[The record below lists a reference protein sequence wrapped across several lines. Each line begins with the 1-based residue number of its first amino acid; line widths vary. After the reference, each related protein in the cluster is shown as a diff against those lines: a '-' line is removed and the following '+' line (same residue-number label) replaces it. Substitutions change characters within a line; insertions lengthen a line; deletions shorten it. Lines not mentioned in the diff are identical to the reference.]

1 MPTSNQRTLREC
13 YQTLTPV
20 NMIST
25 RLPNLKFQDIRLV
38 QALVWIGLILT
49 VLVLW
54 ASTIFLTDRFTAE
67 QREKSFQRAGLYAS
81 TISATLQRNAYV
93 PLLLSRD
100 QTLIYA
106 LLTGDYANT
115 SIRLISFKED
125 LSAASILLM
134 DINGLVVAATEPR
147 DIFVKEEQ
155 PRFFVRAL
163 SETETVFQALRI
175 DGKIN
180 GFYYARKIVF
190 EDESIGVIVV
200 EVDLQRQENFW
211 RRSGATV
218 VLSDTSGDI
227 LLASQPAWRD
237 TTVQDLLTSTFRP
250 TPLERLLGNKDP
262 APQSFVHIDGER
274 LLVSQVSVGFL
285 GWDLSY
291 FASLENVEA
300 RVNALVAL
308 ELMILALFAALVF
321 YLISRRTT
329 RRSTQI
335 QAESAELHR
344 LNNRLSAEI
353 EQRQRA
359 EKMLETAEQSLEQ
372 ASKLAALGQ
381 MSASVS
387 HELNQPLA
395 AMRTYLAGARLLL
408 KRNRIEE
415 ALISFQRIDDLIERM
430 GAITKQLKSHATKSS
445 GAIVTVDLRDSVA
458 SALSMM
464 APQLGQTQVNIIRN
478 LPNHAANVV
487 GDPVRIEQIIVNLL
501 RNALD
506 AVKPIED
513 KRIEITLKAEN
524 VITLTIQDNGT
535 GIEDASTLF
544 EPFATTKKAGEGVGL
559 GLAISAGFASDMDG
573 KLTGRNATPVGAI
586 FELQLPR
593 APAQ

>member
-1 MPTSNQRTLREC
+1 MKTA
-13 YQTLTPV
+13 
-20 NMIST
+20 
-25 RLPNLKFQDIRLV
+25 RLPILRLPDFRLI
-38 QALVWIGLILT
+38 QILVWGGLLLT
-49 VLVLW
+49 VLLLW
-54 ASTIFLTDRFTAE
+54 ASNIFLTDRFTTE
-67 QREKSFQRAGLYAS
+67 QREKSLQRAGLYAN

-106 LLTGDYANT
+106 LITGDYSAT
-115 SIRLISFKED
+115 STRLISFKED
-125 LSAASILLM
+125 LSAASIILM
-134 DINGLVVAATEPR
+134 DINGLVVAATEAR
-147 DIFVKEEQ
+147 DIFVEEES
-155 PRFFVRAL
+155 PGFFVRAL
-163 SETETVFQALRI
+163 RENVTVFQALRI

-180 GFYYARKIVF
+180 GFYYARKIEF
-190 EDESIGVIVV
+190 EDESLGVIVV

-218 VLSDTSGDI
+218 VLSDSAGDI
-227 LLASQPAWRD
+227 LLASQPIWRD
-237 TTVQDLLTSTFRP
+237 TTLQDLLTSAYRP
-250 TPLERLLGNKDP
+250 TPFERFFGDDKE
-262 APQSFVHIDGER
+262 APQSFIHINGQR
-274 LLVSQVSVGFL
+274 LLVSNVSVGFL

-291 FASLENVEA
+291 FASLEDVHA
-300 RVNALVAL
+300 RVNAFIAL
-308 ELMILALFAALVF
+308 ELMILAMLAALSF

-329 RRSTQI
+329 RKSTEI

-344 LNNRLSAEI
+344 LNNRLSSEI

-372 ASKLAALGQ
+372 TSKLAVLGQ

-408 KRNRIEE
+408 QRNRTEE

-430 GAITKQLKSHATKSS
+430 GAITKQLKSHATKASNLE
-445 GAIVTVDLRDSVA
+445 ITVDLRDSVA

-464 APQLGQTQVNIIRN
+464 SPQLGQTQVNIVRN
-478 LPNHAANVV
+478 FPDRPANVV

-513 KRIEITLKAEN
+513 KRIEITLKVEA
-524 VITLTIQDNGT
+524 VVTLTIQDNGT

-544 EPFATTKKAGEGVGL
+544 EPFATTKKPGEGVGL
-559 GLAISAGFASDMDG
+559 GLAISAGFASDMGG

>member
-1 MPTSNQRTLREC
+1 MKTAKLSAL
-13 YQTLTPV
+13 
-20 NMIST
+20 
-25 RLPNLKFQDIRLV
+25 RLPDLRLI
-38 QALVWIGLILT
+38 QILVWVGLLLM

-54 ASTIFLTDRFTAE
+54 ASTSFLTDRFTTE
-67 QREKSFQRAGLYAS
+67 QREKSLQRAGLYAS

-106 LLTGDYANT
+106 LITGDYSAT
-115 SIRLISFKED
+115 STRLISFKED
-125 LSAASILLM
+125 LSAASIILM
-134 DINGLVVAATEPR
+134 DINGLVVAASEPR
-147 DIFVKEEQ
+147 DIFVEEER
-155 PRFFVRAL
+155 PAFFIRAL
-163 SETETVFQALRI
+163 RESATVFQALRI

-180 GFYYARKIVF
+180 GFYYARKIEF

-211 RRSGATV
+211 RRSGANV
-218 VLSDTSGDI
+218 VLSDSTGDI

-237 TTVQDLLTSTFRP
+237 TTLQDLLTSSYRP
-250 TPLERLLGNKDP
+250 SPFERLFGD
-262 APQSFVHIDGER
+262 ADQDTPQSFVHIDGQR
-274 LLVSQVSVGFL
+274 LLVSEASVGFL

-291 FASLENVEA
+291 FASLEDVQA
-300 RVNALVAL
+300 RVNAFIAL
-308 ELMILALFAALVF
+308 ELMILAMLAALIF
-321 YLISRRTT
+321 YLISRKIT
-329 RRSTQI
+329 RKSTEI
-335 QAESAELHR
+335 QAESAELRR
-344 LNNRLSAEI
+344 LNKRLSSEI

-359 EKMLETAEQSLEQ
+359 EQMLETAEQSLEQ

-408 KRNRIEE
+408 QRNRTEE

-430 GAITKQLKSHATKSS
+430 GAITKQLKSHATKASNLK
-445 GAIVTVDLRDSVA
+445 IPVDLRDSVA
-458 SALSMM
+458 SAMSMM
-464 APQLGQTQVNIIRN
+464 APQLGQTQVNIVRN
-478 LPNHAANVV
+478 LPDKAANVIA
-487 GDPVRIEQIIVNLL
+487 DPVRIEQIIVNLL

-513 KRIEITLKAEN
+513 KRIEITLKVEDA
-524 VITLTIQDNGT
+524 VTLTIQDNGT

-544 EPFATTKKAGEGVGL
+544 EPFATTKKPGEGVGL
-559 GLAISAGFASDMDG
+559 GLAISAGFASDMGG

-593 APAQ
+593 ASAQ

>member
-1 MPTSNQRTLREC
+1 MKTAKLPSL
-13 YQTLTPV
+13 
-20 NMIST
+20 
-25 RLPNLKFQDIRLV
+25 RLPELRLI
-38 QALVWIGLILT
+38 QILVWVGLLLT
-49 VLVLW
+49 VLLLW
-54 ASTIFLTDRFTAE
+54 ASTSFLTDRFTTE
-67 QREKSFQRAGLYAS
+67 QREKSLQRAGLYAS

-106 LLTGDYANT
+106 LITGDYSAT
-115 SIRLISFKED
+115 SSRLISFKED
-125 LSAASILLM
+125 LSAASIILM

-147 DIFVKEEQ
+147 DIFVEEER
-155 PRFFVRAL
+155 PGFFIRAL
-163 SETETVFQALRI
+163 REKATVFQALRI

-180 GFYYARKIVF
+180 GFYYARKIEF

-211 RRSGATV
+211 RRSGANV
-218 VLSDTSGDI
+218 VLSDSAGDI

-237 TTVQDLLTSTFRP
+237 TTLQDLLTSTYRP
-250 TPLERLLGNKDP
+250 TTSERLFGAEDES
-262 APQSFVHIDGER
+262 PQSFVHINGQR
-274 LLVSQVSVGFL
+274 LLVSEASVGFL

-291 FASLENVEA
+291 FASLEDAQA
-300 RVNALVAL
+300 RVNAFIAL
-308 ELMILALFAALVF
+308 ELMILAMLAALIF

-329 RRSTQI
+329 QKSTEI
-335 QAESAELHR
+335 QAESAELRR
-344 LNNRLSAEI
+344 LNTRLSSEI

-359 EKMLETAEQSLEQ
+359 EQMLETAEQSLEQ

-408 KRNRIEE
+408 QRNRTEE

-430 GAITKQLKSHATKSS
+430 GAITKQLKSHATKTT
-445 GAIVTVDLRDSVA
+445 GVAIKVDLRDSVA

-464 APQLGQTQVNIIRN
+464 APHLGKTQVNILRN
-478 LPNHAANVV
+478 FPDQPADVV
-487 GDPVRIEQIIVNLL
+487 GDPVRIEQIIVNLM

-513 KRIEITLKAEN
+513 KRIEITLTVGDA
-524 VITLTIQDNGT
+524 VSLTIQDNGT

-544 EPFATTKKAGEGVGL
+544 EPFATTKKPGEGVGL
-559 GLAISAGFASDMDG
+559 GLAISAGFASDMGG
-573 KLTGRNATPVGAI
+573 KLTGRNATPIGAI

>member
-1 MPTSNQRTLREC
+1 M
-13 YQTLTPV
+13 
-20 NMIST
+20 
-25 RLPNLKFQDIRLV
+25 
-38 QALVWIGLILT
+38 A
-49 VLVLW
+49 LVLW
-54 ASTIFLTDRFTAE
+54 ASASFLTDRFTTE
-67 QREKSFQRAGLYAS
+67 QREKSLQRAGLYAS

-106 LLTGDYANT
+106 LITGDYSAT
-115 SIRLISFKED
+115 STRLISFKED
-125 LSAASILLM
+125 LSAASIILM

-147 DIFVKEEQ
+147 DIFVEEER
-155 PRFFVRAL
+155 PGFFVRAL
-163 SETETVFQALRI
+163 REKDTVFQALRI

-180 GFYYARKIVF
+180 GFYYARKIEF
-190 EDESIGVIVV
+190 EDQSIGVIVV

-211 RRSGATV
+211 RRSGANV
-218 VLSDTSGDI
+218 VLSDSTGDI
-227 LLASQPAWRD
+227 LLASRSAWRD
-237 TTVQDLLTSTFRP
+237 TTLQDLLTSTYRP
-250 TPLERLLGNKDP
+250 TPSERLFGTSEKTS
-262 APQSFVHIDGER
+262 PQSFVHIDDQR
-274 LLVSQVSVGFL
+274 LLVSEASVGFL

-291 FASLENVEA
+291 FASLEDVEA
-300 RVNALVAL
+300 RVNAFIAL
-308 ELMILALFAALVF
+308 ELMILSMLAALIF
-321 YLISRRTT
+321 YLISRKTT
-329 RRSTQI
+329 RKSTEI
-335 QAESAELHR
+335 QAESAELRR
-344 LNNRLSAEI
+344 LNTRLSSEI

-359 EKMLETAEQSLEQ
+359 EQMLETAEQSLEQ

-408 KRNRIEE
+408 KRNRTEE

-430 GAITKQLKSHATKSS
+430 GAITKQLKSHATKTSDL
-445 GAIVTVDLRDSVA
+445 AITVDLRESVA
-458 SALSMM
+458 SAMSMM
-464 APQLGQTQVNIIRN
+464 APQLGQTQVNIVRN
-478 LPNHAANVV
+478 FGDQAAYVV

-513 KRIEITLKAEN
+513 KRIEITLKVEAA
-524 VITLTIQDNGT
+524 VSLTVQDNGT

-544 EPFATTKKAGEGVGL
+544 EPFATTKKPGEGVGL
-559 GLAISAGFASDMDG
+559 GLAISAGFASDMGG

>member
-1 MPTSNQRTLREC
+1 MPDLRLI
-13 YQTLTPV
+13 Q
-20 NMIST
+20 I
-25 RLPNLKFQDIRLV
+25 
-38 QALVWIGLILT
+38 LVWGGLLLT
-49 VLVLW
+49 AFVLW
-54 ASTIFLTDRFTAE
+54 ASTTLLTDRFTNE
-67 QREKSFQRAGLYAS
+67 QREKSLQRAGLYAS

-106 LLTGDYANT
+106 LITGDYSST
-115 SIRLISFKED
+115 SSRLITFKED
-125 LSAASILLM
+125 LSAASIILM
-134 DINGLVVAATEPR
+134 DINGLVVAATEAR
-147 DIFVKEEQ
+147 DIFVEEER
-155 PRFFVRAL
+155 PGFFIRAL
-163 SETETVFQALRI
+163 RENATVFQALRI

-180 GFYYARKIVF
+180 GFYYARKIEF

-211 RRSGATV
+211 RRSGANV
-218 VLSDTSGDI
+218 VLSDSTGDI

-237 TTVQDLLTSTFRP
+237 TTVQDLLTSAYRP
-250 TPLERLLGNKDP
+250 TTSERLFGSDEQS
-262 APQSFVHIDGER
+262 PQSFVHVNGRR
-274 LLVSQVSVGFL
+274 LLVSKAGVGFL

-291 FASLENVEA
+291 FASLEDVRA
-300 RVNALVAL
+300 RVNAFIAL
-308 ELMILALFAALVF
+308 ELMMLAMLAALIF

-329 RRSTQI
+329 RRSTEI
-335 QAESAELHR
+335 QAESAELRR
-344 LNNRLSAEI
+344 LNNRLSSEI

-359 EKMLETAEQSLEQ
+359 EQMLETAEQSLEQ

-408 KRNRIEE
+408 QRNRTEE

-430 GAITKQLKSHATKSS
+430 GAITKQLKSHATKTSEL
-445 GAIVTVDLRDSVA
+445 AIRVDLRDSVA
-458 SALSMM
+458 SAMSMM
-464 APQLGQTQVNIIRN
+464 APQLGQTQVNIVRN
-478 LPNHAANVV
+478 VGEQAANVV

-506 AVKPIED
+506 AVRPIED
-513 KRIEITLKAEN
+513 KRIEITLKVTDTVN
-524 VITLTIQDNGT
+524 LTVQDNGT
-535 GIEDASTLF
+535 GIEDASALF
-544 EPFATTKKAGEGVGL
+544 EPFATTKKPGEGVGL
-559 GLAISAGFASDMDG
+559 GLAISAGFASDMGG
-573 KLTGRNATPVGAI
+573 KLTGRNATPIGAI

>member
-1 MPTSNQRTLREC
+1 MKTAKLPSL
-13 YQTLTPV
+13 
-20 NMIST
+20 
-25 RLPNLKFQDIRLV
+25 RLPELRLI
-38 QALVWIGLILT
+38 QILVWVGLLLT
-49 VLVLW
+49 VLLLW
-54 ASTIFLTDRFTAE
+54 ASTSFLTDRFTTE
-67 QREKSFQRAGLYAS
+67 QREKSLQRAGLYAS

-106 LLTGDYANT
+106 LITGDYSAT
-115 SIRLISFKED
+115 SSRLISFKED
-125 LSAASILLM
+125 LSAASIILM

-147 DIFVKEEQ
+147 DIFVEEER
-155 PRFFVRAL
+155 PGFFIRAL
-163 SETETVFQALRI
+163 REKATVFQALRI

-180 GFYYARKIVF
+180 GFYYARKIEF

-211 RRSGATV
+211 RRSGANV
-218 VLSDTSGDI
+218 VLSDSAGDI

-237 TTVQDLLTSTFRP
+237 TTLQDLLTSTYRP
-250 TPLERLLGNKDP
+250 TTSERLFGAEDES
-262 APQSFVHIDGER
+262 PQSFVHINGQR
-274 LLVSQVSVGFL
+274 LLVSEASVGFL

-291 FASLENVEA
+291 FASLEDAQA
-300 RVNALVAL
+300 RVNAFIAL
-308 ELMILALFAALVF
+308 ELMILAMLAALIF

-329 RRSTQI
+329 QKSTEI
-335 QAESAELHR
+335 QAESAELRR
-344 LNNRLSAEI
+344 LNTRLSSEI

-359 EKMLETAEQSLEQ
+359 EQMLETAEQSLEQ

-408 KRNRIEE
+408 QRNRTEE

-430 GAITKQLKSHATKSS
+430 GAITKQLKSHATKTT
-445 GAIVTVDLRDSVA
+445 GVAIKVDLRDSVA

-464 APQLGQTQVNIIRN
+464 APQLGKTQVNILRN
-478 LPNHAANVV
+478 FPDQPADVV
-487 GDPVRIEQIIVNLL
+487 GDPVRIEQIIVNLM

-513 KRIEITLKAEN
+513 KRIEITLTVGDA
-524 VITLTIQDNGT
+524 VSLTIQDNGT

-544 EPFATTKKAGEGVGL
+544 EPFATTKKPGEGVGL
-559 GLAISAGFASDMDG
+559 GLAISAGFASDMGG
-573 KLTGRNATPVGAI
+573 KLTGRNATPIGAI

>member
-1 MPTSNQRTLREC
+1 M
-13 YQTLTPV
+13 V
-20 NMIST
+20 
-25 RLPNLKFQDIRLV
+25 
-38 QALVWIGLILT
+38 T

-54 ASTIFLTDRFTAE
+54 ASTSFLTDRFTTE
-67 QREKSFQRAGLYAS
+67 QREKSLQRAGLYAS

-100 QTLIYA
+100 QALIYA
-106 LLTGDYANT
+106 LITGDYSVT
-115 SIRLISFKED
+115 SDRLISFKDD
-125 LSAASILLM
+125 LSAASIILM
-134 DINGLVVAATEPR
+134 DINGLVVAATDPR
-147 DIFVKEEQ
+147 DIFVEDES
-155 PRFFVRAL
+155 PAFFVRAL
-163 SETETVFQALRI
+163 REDDTVFQALRI

-180 GFYYARKIVF
+180 GFYYARKIDF

-200 EVDLQRQENFW
+200 EVDIQRQENFW
-211 RRSGATV
+211 RRSGANV
-218 VLSDTSGDI
+218 VLSDSVGDI

-237 TTVQDLLTSTFRP
+237 TTLQDLLAATFRP
-250 TPLERLLGNKDP
+250 TPTERLFGSVEGS
-262 APQSFVHIDGER
+262 PQSFVYVNGQR
-274 LLVSQVSVGFL
+274 LLVSEASVGFL

-291 FASLENVEA
+291 FASLEDVQA
-300 RVNALVAL
+300 RVNAFIAL
-308 ELMILALFAALVF
+308 ELMILAMLAALIF
-321 YLISRRTT
+321 YLISRNTT
-329 RRSTQI
+329 RKSTEI
-335 QAESAELHR
+335 QAESAELRR
-344 LNNRLSAEI
+344 LNKRLSTEI

-359 EKMLETAEQSLEQ
+359 EQMLETAEQSLEQ

-408 KRNRIEE
+408 QRSRTEE

-430 GAITKQLKSHATKSS
+430 GAITKQLKSHATKASKLE
-445 GAIVTVDLRDSVA
+445 ITVDLRDSVA
-458 SALSMM
+458 SAMSMM
-464 APQLGQTQVNIIRN
+464 APQLGQTQVNIVRN
-478 LPNHAANVV
+478 FPDQSADVI

-513 KRIEITLKAEN
+513 KRIEITLKAEDL
-524 VITLTIQDNGT
+524 VTLTVQDNGI

-544 EPFATTKKAGEGVGL
+544 EPFATTKKPGEGVGL
-559 GLAISAGFASDMDG
+559 GLAISAGFASDMGG

-593 APAQ
+593 AKAQ

>member
-1 MPTSNQRTLREC
+1 M
-13 YQTLTPV
+13 
-20 NMIST
+20 
-25 RLPNLKFQDIRLV
+25 
-38 QALVWIGLILT
+38 
-49 VLVLW
+49 
-54 ASTIFLTDRFTAE
+54 
-67 QREKSFQRAGLYAS
+67 
-81 TISATLQRNAYV
+81 
-93 PLLLSRD
+93 
-100 QTLIYA
+100 
-106 LLTGDYANT
+106 
-115 SIRLISFKED
+115 
-125 LSAASILLM
+125 
-134 DINGLVVAATEPR
+134 
-147 DIFVKEEQ
+147 
-155 PRFFVRAL
+155 
-163 SETETVFQALRI
+163 
-175 DGKIN
+175 
-180 GFYYARKIVF
+180 
-190 EDESIGVIVV
+190 
-200 EVDLQRQENFW
+200 
-211 RRSGATV
+211 
-218 VLSDTSGDI
+218 
-227 LLASQPAWRD
+227 
-237 TTVQDLLTSTFRP
+237 
-250 TPLERLLGNKDP
+250 
-262 APQSFVHIDGER
+262 
-274 LLVSQVSVGFL
+274 
-285 GWDLSY
+285 
-291 FASLENVEA
+291 
-300 RVNALVAL
+300 VAL

-506 AVKPIED
+506 AVKPDRKSTRLNSSHVVISYAVFC
-513 KRIEITLKAEN
+513 LK
-524 VITLTIQDNGT
+524 
-535 GIEDASTLF
+535 
-544 EPFATTKKAGEGVGL
+544 KK
-559 GLAISAGFASDMDG
+559 IKF
-573 KLTGRNATPVGAI
+573 
-586 FELQLPR
+586 
-593 APAQ
+593 

>member
-1 MPTSNQRTLREC
+1 MKTAKLPSL
-13 YQTLTPV
+13 
-20 NMIST
+20 
-25 RLPNLKFQDIRLV
+25 RLPELRLI
-38 QALVWIGLILT
+38 QILVWVGLLLT
-49 VLVLW
+49 VLLLW
-54 ASTIFLTDRFTAE
+54 ASTSFLTDRFTTE
-67 QREKSFQRAGLYAS
+67 QREKSLQRAGLYAS

-106 LLTGDYANT
+106 LITGDYSAT
-115 SIRLISFKED
+115 SSRLISFKED
-125 LSAASILLM
+125 LSAASIILM

-147 DIFVKEEQ
+147 DIFVEEER
-155 PRFFVRAL
+155 PGFFIRAL
-163 SETETVFQALRI
+163 REKATVFQALRI

-180 GFYYARKIVF
+180 GFYYARKIEF

-211 RRSGATV
+211 RRSGANV
-218 VLSDTSGDI
+218 VLSDSAGDI

-237 TTVQDLLTSTFRP
+237 TTLQDLLTSTYRP
-250 TPLERLLGNKDP
+250 TTSERLFGAEDES
-262 APQSFVHIDGER
+262 PQSFVHINGQR
-274 LLVSQVSVGFL
+274 LLVSEASVGFL

-291 FASLENVEA
+291 FASLEDAQA
-300 RVNALVAL
+300 RVNAFIAL
-308 ELMILALFAALVF
+308 ELMILAMLAALIF

-329 RRSTQI
+329 QKSTEI
-335 QAESAELHR
+335 QAESAELRR
-344 LNNRLSAEI
+344 LNTRLSSEI

-359 EKMLETAEQSLEQ
+359 EQMLETAEQSLEQ

-408 KRNRIEE
+408 QRNRTEE

-430 GAITKQLKSHATKSS
+430 GAITKQLKSHATKTT
-445 GAIVTVDLRDSVA
+445 GVAIKVDLRDSVA

-464 APQLGQTQVNIIRN
+464 APQLGKTQVNILRN
-478 LPNHAANVV
+478 FPDKPADVV
-487 GDPVRIEQIIVNLL
+487 GDPVRIEQIIVNLM

-513 KRIEITLKAEN
+513 KRIEITLTVGDA
-524 VITLTIQDNGT
+524 VSLTIQDNGT

-544 EPFATTKKAGEGVGL
+544 EPFATTKKPGEGVGL
-559 GLAISAGFASDMDG
+559 GLAISAGFASDMGG
-573 KLTGRNATPVGAI
+573 KLTGRNATPIGAI

>member
-1 MPTSNQRTLREC
+1 M
-13 YQTLTPV
+13 
-20 NMIST
+20 
-25 RLPNLKFQDIRLV
+25 
-38 QALVWIGLILT
+38 A
-49 VLVLW
+49 LVLW
-54 ASTIFLTDRFTAE
+54 ASASFLTDRFTTE
-67 QREKSFQRAGLYAS
+67 QREKSLQRAGLYAS

-106 LLTGDYANT
+106 LITGDYSAT
-115 SIRLISFKED
+115 STRLISFKED
-125 LSAASILLM
+125 LSAASIILM

-147 DIFVKEEQ
+147 DIFVEEER
-155 PRFFVRAL
+155 PGFFVRAL
-163 SETETVFQALRI
+163 REKDTVFQALRI

-180 GFYYARKIVF
+180 GFYYARKIEF
-190 EDESIGVIVV
+190 EDQSIGVIVV

-211 RRSGATV
+211 RRSGANV
-218 VLSDTSGDI
+218 VLSDSTGDI
-227 LLASQPAWRD
+227 LLASRSAWRD
-237 TTVQDLLTSTFRP
+237 TTLQDLLTSTYRP
-250 TPLERLLGNKDP
+250 TPSERLFGTSDKTS
-262 APQSFVHIDGER
+262 PQSFVHIDDQR
-274 LLVSQVSVGFL
+274 LLVSEASVGFL

-291 FASLENVEA
+291 FASLEDVEA
-300 RVNALVAL
+300 RVNAFIAL
-308 ELMILALFAALVF
+308 ELMILSMLAALIF
-321 YLISRRTT
+321 YLISRKTT
-329 RRSTQI
+329 RKSTEI
-335 QAESAELHR
+335 QAESAELRR
-344 LNNRLSAEI
+344 LNTRLSSEI

-359 EKMLETAEQSLEQ
+359 EQMLETAEQSLEQ

-408 KRNRIEE
+408 KRNRTEE

-430 GAITKQLKSHATKSS
+430 GAITKQLKSHATKTSDL
-445 GAIVTVDLRDSVA
+445 AITVDLRESVA
-458 SALSMM
+458 SAMSMM
-464 APQLGQTQVNIIRN
+464 APQLGQTQVNIVRN
-478 LPNHAANVV
+478 FGDQAAYVV

-513 KRIEITLKAEN
+513 KRIEITLKVEAA
-524 VITLTIQDNGT
+524 VSLTVQDNGT

-544 EPFATTKKAGEGVGL
+544 EPFATTKKPGEGVGL
-559 GLAISAGFASDMDG
+559 GLAISAGFASDMGG